1 MVKEE
6 PFMTTIFKLTD
17 ITCVRNN
24 QTILDE
30 INLEVQKGTIYG
42 FLGPNGAGKTTLMK
56 VLLNLLQP
64 NKGTIEVMNESIISK
79 SYEYLNQI
87 GSIIENPVFYNK
99 LTVKE
104 NLALHCNYLG
114 IYDLEKIDQKLKL
127 VKMYEARD
135 KKVKNLS
142 LGMKQRLAIARA
154 LISEPELL
162 VLDEPINGL
171 DPFGIKEIRELLIQ
185 INRELGTTIFISSH
199 IISEIEM
206 MCDVIGFIQN
216 GRIVREMTTQ
226 EIKNESKKYIE
237 LTVSNVKKAVQ
248 AIDSKLEIENFKVI
262 DDKSIRIYDD
272 TVSQKQI
279 MEVFISNDI
288 GLLSIEE
295 KTGSL
300 EEYFVKLINEGAKI

>member
-1 MVKEE
+1 
-6 PFMTTIFKLTD
+6 MTTIFKLTD

-237 LTVSNVKKAVQ
+237 LTVSDVKKAVQ

-279 MEVFISNDI
+279 MEVFVSNDI